1 MHVLEQ
7 ATMQYEWG
15 CITFKG
21 AAANAYPVEP
31 VYYSIYDF
39 IQQWEDSWPLADSF
53 SPENPSLVIQ
63 AISNGTATMVSD
75 NLQTFSLN

>member
-1 MHVLEQ
+1 MHEQ
-7 ATMQYEWG
+7 AIMQYEWG
-15 CITFKG
+15 CIMFKG

-39 IQQWEDSWPLADSF
+39 IQQWEDSWPLADCF
-53 SPENPSLVIQ
+53 FPENPSLVIQ